1 MPRDGSESM
10 KTQKIAILVIGAA
23 VVAAGLFYLS
33 LQENE
38 RLDEYKLKLGKG
50 TMKVSWRSERY
61 DGLLSGPGTDFRL
74 TFRSDEAEPLI
85 GCAFEFD
92 GDKRFD
98 ISSIGFTTPDL
109 SFGSSRYSGQLQDI
123 KPGIEYA
130 LGQDSDS
137 RGIDLAK
144 RPKVVKLECTQGIS
158 EWVTGY

>member
-1 MPRDGSESM
+1 MIGFM
-10 KTQKIAILVIGAA
+10 KTDKKILIAIGVIA
-23 VVAAGLFYLS
+23 VVAAALYLVKTDDARR
-33 LQENE
+33 EE
-38 RLDEYKLKLGKG
+38 YRLKPG
-50 TMKVSWRSERY
+50 TGPLKVSWRSERY